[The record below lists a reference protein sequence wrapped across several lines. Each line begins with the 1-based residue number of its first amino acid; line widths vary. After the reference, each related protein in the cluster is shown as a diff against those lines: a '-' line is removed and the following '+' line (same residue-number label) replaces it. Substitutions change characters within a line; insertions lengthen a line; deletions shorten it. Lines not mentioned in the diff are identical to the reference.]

1 MNLFIEDSIHGTHA
15 EQYQVNESQSIQ
27 FFNGLSD
34 HQDSELKLYKSDIDN
49 YTISLNWFGI
59 NKWKIDY
66 PIALKKIHKQ
76 SYATKE
82 QAVTIIKEFYEKG
95 NIDEIPGF
103 IEVPIPHFTLDEML
117 QFKKEDELMLRGE
130 DPDEYSDH
138 QEISDHTPIPNQN
151 PDTKKSNETSLQMGE
166 QLGKNQKQS
175 TTPSPTKVKTKSTL
189 IKKNKLTN
197 NDNSLFSI

>member
-1 MNLFIEDSIHGTHA
+1 MKAAIIDSLT
-15 EQYQVNESQSIQ
+15 SIDLIDQ
-27 FFNGLSD
+27 KFSIGEVLSFFKQLSD
-34 HQDSELKLYKSDIDN
+34 HQDSELKLYKSNINDYI
-49 YTISLNWFGI
+49 ISLNWFGI

-66 PIALKKIHKQ
+66 PIELKKVHKQ

-82 QAVTIIKEFYEKG
+82 QGIAIIKELYEQG

-117 QFKKEDELMLRGE
+117 RFKKEDEMMLRGE

-138 QEISDHTPIPNQN
+138 QEIPQHTPISNQN
-151 PDTKKSNETSLQMGE
+151 PNAKKNNEASLQMGE
-166 QLGKNQKQS
+166 QLGESQKQS
-175 TTPSPTKVKTKSTL
+175 TTPPSTKVKTKSTI
-189 IKKNKLTN
+189 IKEKKSTN

>member
-1 MNLFIEDSIHGTHA
+1 MKAAIIDSLT
-15 EQYQVNESQSIQ
+15 SIDLIDQ
-27 FFNGLSD
+27 KCNIGEVLSFFKQLSD
-34 HQDSELKLYKSDIDN
+34 HQDSELKLYKSNINDYI
-49 YTISLNWFGI
+49 ISLNWFGI

-66 PIALKKIHKQ
+66 PIELKKVHKQ

-82 QAVTIIKEFYEKG
+82 QGIAIIKELYEQG

-117 QFKKEDELMLRGE
+117 QFKKEDEMMLRGE

-138 QEISDHTPIPNQN
+138 QEISQHTPISNQN
-151 PDTKKSNETSLQMGE
+151 PNAKKNNEAFLQMGE
-166 QLGKNQKQS
+166 QLGESQKQS
-175 TTPSPTKVKTKSTL
+175 TTPPPTKVKTKSTI
-189 IKKNKLTN
+189 IKEKKSTN